1 MIWPLR
7 RRPAWFARNC
17 CVLGDVLAQ
26 ENRESAHAA
35 EQEQPENPVYRT
47 PGPDQKVTLAHWI
60 QYLVLRWIAFWVW
73 LLPGPLARLIGLGIG
88 RLAHALDKKHRKIAM
103 LNLDQAFFDSK
114 TDIEKQIIVQACY
127 DHFGLAIVETL
138 RLSLI
143 HEGNFMRYVE
153 LDNLGG
159 FFKARE
165 KGKGL
170 ILCTAH
176 YGNWEMMNLV
186 LGLMNIE
193 MSVVARPIDNPLVH
207 DYLERIRTRNG
218 NRVIYKHK
226 AVRKL
231 LGALKE
237 NRVVGLVNDQNV
249 HDRNKLMVE
258 FFGRE
263 AATTP
268 TPAALAYKTGAPII
282 TGYAVPIGRGRY
294 RLSFGDLLYADP
306 NGDKD
311 AEILRLSREINRRL
325 ENQIMFNPPYWFWV
339 HKRFKHGID
348 GETDFYRRERDV

>member
-1 MIWPLR
+1 MSE
-7 RRPAWFARNC
+7 AHH
-17 CVLGDVLAQ
+17 DQ
-26 ENRESAHAA
+26 TENHQAGTDEK
-35 EQEQPENPVYRT
+35 PVYRA
-47 PGPDQKVTLAHWI
+47 PGPDQKVTAVHWL
-60 QYLVLRWIAFWVW
+60 QYLLLRWIAFWVW
-73 LLPGPLARLIGLGIG
+73 ILPGPLARLVGLAIG
-88 RLAHALDKKHRKIAM
+88 RFAHAIDGKHRKIAL

-114 TDIEKQIIVQACY
+114 TESEKRWIVQTCY
-127 DHFGLAIVETL
+127 DHFGQAIVETL
-138 RLSLI
+138 RLSMI
-143 HEGNFMRYVE
+143 HESNFTRYAE
-153 LDNLGG
+153 LDNVGG
-159 FFKARE
+159 FYKARDE
-165 KGKGL
+165 GKGL

-176 YGNWEMMNLV
+176 YGNWELMNLV
-186 LGLMNIE
+186 LGLLNIQ

-207 DYLERIRTRNG
+207 TYLENIRTRNG

-231 LGALKE
+231 LSALKE

-294 RLSFGDLLYADP
+294 RLSFGDLIYADQTA
-306 NGDKD
+306 DKE
-311 AEILRLSREINRRL
+311 AEVLRLSREINRRL

-339 HKRFKHGID
+339 HKRFKHGVD
-348 GETDFYRRERDV
+348 GETDFYKRERNV